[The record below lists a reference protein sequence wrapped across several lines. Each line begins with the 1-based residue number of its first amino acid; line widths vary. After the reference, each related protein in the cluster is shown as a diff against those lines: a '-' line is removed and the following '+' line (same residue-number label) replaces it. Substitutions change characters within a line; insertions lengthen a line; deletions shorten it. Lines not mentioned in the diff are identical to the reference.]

1 MPSDWTM
8 ARYVAIACAVVALF
22 LAAWV
27 ISDVLLL
34 VFAAILVAVGLH
46 GVSHTVTRYTRCPPK
61 AALAI
66 VCLAV
71 AGLLA
76 AISYLFGNIISA
88 QVKELFHRL
97 PSAWQTFQDEFHL
110 HGMTDDL
117 MRRAE
122 AAAPSGATLLSAV
135 RGVTANISNVLLGIF
150 LVVVGGLYFAVQ
162 PQLYRNGL
170 LALVPAQ
177 HRAAAGRRLDEVGEA
192 LRCFLKAQLIAMIV
206 VGLLSGI
213 GLAILGIPAALA
225 LGLFAGLAEFVP
237 MVGPVMAAIPA
248 LLLALTVGLD
258 STLYTLLLFVV
269 VQQVESNLISPL
281 LQQELVSLPA
291 AVTLFS
297 VVAFGT
303 LLGPLGLLLATP
315 LTVLVF
321 ALARPEGHC
330 RR

>member
-1 MPSDWTM
+1 MLTDRTV
-8 ARYVAIACAVVALF
+8 ARAVAIACAVIALF
-22 LAAWV
+22 AAAWV

-46 GVSHTVTRYTRCPPK
+46 GAASAVVRYTGCPPK

-66 VCLAV
+66 VCLSV
-71 AGLLA
+71 AGFLA
-76 AISYLFGNIISA
+76 AVSYLFGNIISA
-88 QVKELFHRL
+88 QVTELFHRL

-110 HGMTDDL
+110 RGMMDDL

-122 AAAPSGATLLSAV
+122 ASAPSGATVLSAV
-135 RGVTANISNVLLGIF
+135 RGFTTNVANALLGVF
-150 LVVVGGLYFAVQ
+150 LVVVGGLYFALQ
-162 PQLYRNGL
+162 PKMYRDGL
-170 LALVPAQ
+170 LSLLPQ
-177 HRAAAGRRLDEVGEA
+177 ERRAEASMRLDAVGEA
-192 LRCFLKAQLIAMIV
+192 LRCFLKAQLIAMVV

-237 MVGPVMAAIPA
+237 MIGPVMAAIPA
-248 LLLALTVGLD
+248 LLLALTVGFD
-258 STLYTLLLFVV
+258 QTLYTLILFVV
-269 VQQVESNLISPL
+269 VQQVESNIISPV
-281 LQQELVSLPA
+281 LQQEMVSLPA
-291 AVTLFS
+291 AVTLFA

-303 LLGPLGLLLATP
+303 LLGPIGLLLATP

-321 ALARPEGHC
+321 ALARPEEHC

>member
-1 MPSDWTM
+1 MLSDRTV
-8 ARYVAIACAVVALF
+8 ARVVAIACAVVALF
-22 LAAWV
+22 AAAWV

-46 GVSHTVTRYTRCPPK
+46 GAASAVVRYTRCPPK

-66 VCLAV
+66 VCLSVAALLGAV
-71 AGLLA
+71 F
-76 AISYLFGNIISA
+76 YLFGNLISE
-88 QVKELFHRL
+88 QVTELFHRL

-110 HGMTDDL
+110 RGVMDDL

-122 AAAPSGATLLSAV
+122 ASAPSGATVLSAV
-135 RGVTANISNVLLGIF
+135 RGVTTNVANALLGVF
-150 LVVVGGLYFAVQ
+150 LVVVGGLYFAIQ
-162 PQLYRNGL
+162 PHMYRDGL
-170 LALVPAQ
+170 LSLFPSE
-177 HRAAAGRRLDEVGEA
+177 HRAEASARLDDVAEA
-192 LRCFLKAQLIAMIV
+192 LRCFLKAQLIAMVV

-213 GLAILGIPAALA
+213 GLALLRIPAALA

-258 STLYTLLLFVV
+258 QTLYTLILFVV
-269 VQQVESNLISPL
+269 VQQVESNLISPV
-281 LQQELVSLPA
+281 LQQEMVSLPA
-291 AVTLFS
+291 AVTLFA

-303 LLGPLGLLLATP
+303 LLGPIGLLLATP

-321 ALARPEGHC
+321 ALARPASHC
-330 RR
+330 KR

>member
-1 MPSDWTM
+1 M
-8 ARYVAIACAVVALF
+8 RIVAITCAVIAVFA
-22 LAAWV
+22 AAWV

-34 VFAAILVAVGLH
+34 AFAAILVAVGLH
-46 GVSHTVTRYTRCPPK
+46 GAASAVVRYTGCPPK
-61 AALAI
+61 LALAI
-66 VCLAV
+66 VCLSV

-76 AISYLFGNIISA
+76 AVSYLFGNIISE
-88 QVKELFHRL
+88 QVTELFHRL

-110 HGMTDDL
+110 RGMMDDL

-122 AAAPSGATLLSAV
+122 AAAPSGATVLSAV
-135 RGVTANISNVLLGIF
+135 RGVTANVANALLGVF
-150 LVVVGGLYFAVQ
+150 LVVVGGLYFALQ
-162 PQLYRNGL
+162 PHMYRDGVLSL
-170 LALVPAQ
+170 LPESR
-177 HRAAAGRRLDEVGEA
+177 RADASARLDDVGEA
-192 LRCFLKAQLIAMIV
+192 LRSFLKAQLIAMVV

-213 GLAILGIPAALA
+213 GLALLGIPAALA

-248 LLLALTVGLD
+248 LLLALTVGFD

-269 VQQVESNLISPL
+269 VQQIESNIISPV
-281 LQQELVSLPA
+281 LQQEMVSLPA
-291 AVTLFS
+291 AVTLFA

-321 ALARPEGHC
+321 ALARP
-330 RR
+330 RRNSHP

>member
-1 MPSDWTM
+1 MLTDRTV
-8 ARYVAIACAVVALF
+8 ARVVAIACAVVALF
-22 LAAWV
+22 AAAWV

-46 GVSHTVTRYTRCPPK
+46 GAASAVVRYTGCPPK
-61 AALAI
+61 AALVI
-66 VCLAV
+66 VCLSV
-71 AGLLA
+71 AGLLGA
-76 AISYLFGNIISA
+76 VFYLFGNIISA
-88 QVKELFHRL
+88 QVTELFHRL

-110 HGMTDDL
+110 RGMMDDL

-122 AAAPSGATLLSAV
+122 ASAPSGATVLSAV
-135 RGVTANISNVLLGIF
+135 RGVTANVANALLGVF

-162 PQLYRNGL
+162 PHMYRDGL
-170 LALVPAQ
+170 LSLFPEER
-177 HRAAAGRRLDEVGEA
+177 RADASARLDDVAEA
-192 LRCFLKAQLIAMIV
+192 LRCFLKAQLIAMVV

-213 GLAILGIPAALA
+213 GLAFLGIPAALA

-258 STLYTLLLFVV
+258 QTLYTLILFVV
-269 VQQVESNLISPL
+269 VQQVESNFISPM
-281 LQQELVSLPA
+281 LQQEMVSLPA
-291 AVTLFS
+291 AVTLFA

-303 LLGPLGLLLATP
+303 LLGPIGLLLATP

-321 ALARPEGHC
+321 ALARPKSHC
-330 RR
+330 AR